1 MSQAIKGKTM
11 RHFLGAFILLGSM
24 LLSQV
29 TSAGDGDT
37 LGAALDSD
45 TPLINDLKY
54 LTDTIGGRPMG
65 SKANERAVDWI
76 SGRLRDA
83 GLNVK
88 TPIFNLPRNWVA
100 GQARATIT
108 SGSFSFEPTFV
119 PRVYSAS
126 TNGDVTAPI
135 VDIGLGTEDDF
146 ARAGETI
153 SGAFVLVHTPVLTDE
168 AGLAGLFSEYI
179 QGYHA
184 KARAATAGAI
194 GVVYV
199 SSRPKGLMMRH
210 VSVKAFENTLITAT
224 VDRENGLRIQR
235 AIRGGETVSMTA
247 NIKALDTKG
256 GTARNVIAEI
266 RGSERPDEIVII
278 GAHMDSHDL
287 GTGALDNG
295 TNTSIVM
302 DIARQIKASGIKPKR
317 TIRFALWNGEEYG
330 MLGSGAYVAAHM
342 AEMDNHIVS
351 ITHDIGGGR
360 ITGYFVNGGA
370 GLIEETNLAMDVINA
385 RGPFANIAAPLVG
398 TDNYDFMMYGV
409 PNLIANQE
417 DATYAS
423 NYHAQSDTFDKVD
436 LTQLKKNAVI
446 AGHTVLHFA
455 NSDWRGTRATA
466 AEISAM
472 VDANKLHPS
481 MDSFGLLDAWIR
493 GDRGLNPNPAD

>member
-1 MSQAIKGKTM
+1 MGHSIKSILM
-11 RHFLGAFILLGSM
+11 AASILLAPSA
-24 LLSQV
+24 
-29 TSAGDGDT
+29 SAGDGDK
-37 LGAALDSD
+37 LRAELDGD
-45 TPLINDLKY
+45 TPLVEDLKY
-54 LTDTIGGRPMG
+54 LTDTIGGRAMG
-65 SKANERAVDWI
+65 SKANDRAVDWI
-76 SGRLRDA
+76 AARLREA
-83 GLNVK
+83 GLDVS
-88 TPIFNLPRNWVA
+88 TPSFDLPRHWVA
-100 GQARATIT
+100 GQARATI
-108 SGSFSFEPTFV
+108 SSNSFSFEPTFV

-126 TNGDVTAPI
+126 TNGDVTASI
-135 VDIGLGTEDDF
+135 VDIGLGTEEDF
-146 ARAGETI
+146 ARAGNTVRD
-153 SGAFVLVHTPVLTDE
+153 AFALVHTPVLTDE

-179 QGYHA
+179 QSYHA
-184 KARAATAGAI
+184 KARAAAAGAR
-194 GVVYV
+194 GVIYV

-224 VDRENGLRIQR
+224 IDRENGLRIQR
-235 AIRGGETVSMTA
+235 AIKAGEAVSLTA
-247 NIKALDTKG
+247 NITADDTQG

-302 DIARQIKASGIKPKR
+302 DIARQIKTSGIAPKR

-330 MLGSGAYVAAHM
+330 MLGSGAYVASHM
-342 AEMDNHIVS
+342 DEMDNHIVS

-370 GLIEETNLAMDVINA
+370 GLLEETNTAMDVIND
-385 RGPFANIAAPLVG
+385 RGPFANVVAPLVG

-436 LTQLKKNAVI
+436 TVQLKKNAAI

-466 AEISAM
+466 EEIARM
-472 VDANKLHPS
+472 VETNQLHPS
-481 MDSFGLLDAWIR
+481 MDSFGLLDAWLRGERGMNPKPIR
-493 GDRGLNPNPAD
+493 